1 LYHDGSNASFKNYT
15 GNFNISAHTSSGDM
29 IFTQYGD
36 DRDIIFK
43 SDDGSGGTTPY
54 LTIDGGASRIE
65 VAKNMRLA
73 DNVSLLIGGS
83 SDLIMKHDGSHSYIS
98 QGGAGNLYIQ
108 QNVNDMDMVL
118 QCDNGSG
125 GTTAYLTL
133 DGSSK
138 TLEAAVPFNNSS
150 SITSGSTITADT
162 YFQSSDAIVVLAPA
176 SAGNVYL
183 RPNGI
188 GNSTGSLT
196 LDSAG
201 KATVNGEL
209 EATSLDINGAADIS
223 GAVTLGTPLATNQQK
238 HLACFEFKGYGT
250 SDSTNYEMMEM
261 MTDTNAPFEHDTS
274 TGSNGL
280 TAQTIQTLIRGGGT
294 VMPYAGVLKKF
305 IGWVTSAGSGTV
317 DVGIFK
323 VTPTDDTT
331 GNLTPVLLVN
341 QRVTASG
348 NATPN
353 SFSETES
360 FGAEF
365 LAGDI
370 IYSAVKG
377 GTDNKQWYFTST
389 LEVEW
394 N

>member
-1 LYHDGSNASFKNYT
+1 VDGSARTVNFGRHAFYGDGIEARFGTSNDLKMYHDGNHSYVNNTT
-15 GNFNISAHTSSGDM
+15 GNLVIRNQA
-29 IFTQYGD
+29 
-36 DRDIIFK
+36 
-43 SDDGSGGTTPY
+43 DDG
-54 LTIDGGASRIE
+54 D
-65 VAKNMRLA
+65 
-73 DNVSLLIGGS
+73 
-83 SDLIMKHDGSHSYIS
+83 IS
-98 QGGAGNLYIQ
+98 FQA
-108 QNVNDMDMVL
+108 
-118 QCDNGSG
+118 DNGSG
-125 GTTAYLTL
+125 GDTTYLTL
-133 DGSSK
+133 DGSAGTVEVAK
-138 TLEAAVPFNNSS
+138 PMN
-150 SITSGSTITADT
+150 
-162 YFQSSDAIVVLAPA
+162 LA
-176 SAGNVYL
+176 
-183 RPNGI
+183 
-188 GNSTGSLT
+188 
-196 LDSAG
+196 
-201 KATVNGEL
+201 
-209 EATSLDINGAADIS
+209 
-223 GAVTLGTPLATNQQK
+223 TPLATDQQK